1 MTTTTTIPAVNPG
14 NDLKFRVTTQ
24 KDDFNLARD
33 PFAIIIK
40 NRWGRIVKRIEKTD
54 CYYDAE
60 GRWYFDVEH
69 VASGLHY
76 AIFIGAYDDED
87 YGKQH
92 RTWND
97 RQPLFV
103 GREGCMMTS
112 RRRHRPDACPVSY
125 EQVWS
130 VSVDGEDYLADCNGD
145 YVYTS
150 DGKRIQFT
158 NNLSQIIENDMGK
171 VKMKMT
177 GDEFL
182 QLIEWR
188 NPDGT
193 IDTLPEMLDA
203 ARGISDQQTI
213 KGDVQEQIDEN
224 EKENEATDSDIDEI
238 FDNEPDE

>member
-33 PFAIIIK
+33 PFCIIIK

-69 VASGLHY
+69 VAEGLHY
-76 AIFIGAYDDED
+76 AIFVGAYDDED
-87 YGKQH
+87 YDKQC

-103 GREGCMMTS
+103 GREGCMMTNR
-112 RRRHRPDACPVSY
+112 RRRHPDACPVSY
-125 EQVWS
+125 EQVWA

-182 QLIEWR
+182 QLIEGR
-188 NPDGT
+188 NPGGD
-193 IDTLPEMLDA
+193 IDTLPEMFDA
-203 ARGISDQQTI
+203 ARGISDQETI
-213 KGDVQEQIDEN
+213 TQKVQREIDES
-224 EKENEATDSDIDEI
+224 EQENEATDSDIDEI
-238 FDNEPDE
+238 FDDEPDE

>member
-33 PFAIIIK
+33 PFCIIIK

-60 GRWYFDVEH
+60 GRWYFNVEH

-76 AIFIGAYDDED
+76 AIFIGAYDDDD

-97 RQPLFV
+97 QQPLFN
-103 GREGCMMTS
+103 GSGDCTS
-112 RRRHRPDACPVSY
+112 YPHYCDSDHLVSY
-125 EQVWS
+125 EQVWA
-130 VSVDGEDYLADCNGD
+130 VNLDDGEYLTDSEGNF
-145 YVYTS
+145 VYTS
-150 DGKRIQFT
+150 GGKRIAFSKGASA
-158 NNLSQIIENDMGK
+158 NGK
-171 VKMKMT
+171 VQMRMT
-177 GDEFL
+177 GEEFL
-182 QLIEWR
+182 KLIEGR
-188 NPDGT
+188 NSDGT

-213 KGDVQEQIDEN
+213 KGDVQEQIDES
-224 EKENEATDSDIDEI
+224 EQENEATDSDIDEI
-238 FDNEPDE
+238 FNS

>member
-54 CYYDAE
+54 CFYDSE
-60 GRWYFDVEH
+60 GRWYFNVEH

-112 RRRHRPDACPVSY
+112 RRRHHPAACPVSY
-125 EQVWS
+125 EQVWA
-130 VSVDGEDYLADCNGD
+130 VTVDGDDYLADCNGD

-177 GDEFL
+177 
-182 QLIEWR
+182 
-188 NPDGT
+188 
-193 IDTLPEMLDA
+193 DTLPEMLDA

-224 EKENEATDSDIDEI
+224 EKDNEATDSDIDEI
-238 FDNEPDE
+238 FDDEPDE

>member
-1 MTTTTTIPAVNPG
+1 
-14 NDLKFRVTTQ
+14 
-24 KDDFNLARD
+24 
-33 PFAIIIK
+33 
-40 NRWGRIVKRIEKTD
+40 
-54 CYYDAE
+54 
-60 GRWYFDVEH
+60 
-69 VASGLHY
+69 
-76 AIFIGAYDDED
+76 
-87 YGKQH
+87 
-92 RTWND
+92 
-97 RQPLFV
+97 
-103 GREGCMMTS
+103 MTS
-112 RRRHRPDACPVSY
+112 RKMHHPVACPVHY

-182 QLIEWR
+182 QLIEGR
-188 NPDGT
+188 NPDDT

-203 ARGISDQQTI
+203 ARDQQTI

-224 EKENEATDSDIDEI
+224 EQENEATDSDIDEI
-238 FDNEPDE
+238 FDI

>member
-60 GRWYFDVEH
+60 GRWYFNVEH
-69 VASGLHY
+69 VAEGLHY

-87 YGKQH
+87 YDKQH

-97 RQPLFV
+97 RQPLFI

-112 RRRHRPDACPVSY
+112 RRRRHPDACPVSY
-125 EQVWS
+125 EQVWA
-130 VSVDGEDYLADCNGD
+130 VTVDGEDYLADCNGD

-182 QLIEWR
+182 QLIEGR

-224 EKENEATDSDIDEI
+224 DKENEATDSDIDEI

>member
-40 NRWGRIVKRIEKTD
+40 NRWGRIVKRIEKND
-54 CYYDAE
+54 CYYDSE
-60 GRWYFDVEH
+60 GRWYFNVEH

-87 YGKQH
+87 YDKQH

-112 RRRHRPDACPVSY
+112 RRRHHPAACPVSY
-125 EQVWS
+125 EQVWA
-130 VSVDGEDYLADCNGD
+130 VTVDGEDYLADCNGD

-182 QLIEWR
+182 QLIEGR
-188 NPDGT
+188 NPDGA

-224 EKENEATDSDIDEI
+224 EQENEATDSDIDEI